1 MKIRS
6 DKKMTILEL
15 KNITKRYDDKLVVD
29 NINFSIKE
37 GETFGLLGPNG
48 AGKSTT
54 ISMICGLVKPD
65 QGDVIIDG
73 HSIIKNPT
81 LAKKNLGV
89 VPQDIALYGS
99 LSAIDNLKFW
109 GTLYGLSGSLLKSR
123 IDEALEIT
131 GLKDR
136 AKDKIK
142 NYSGGMKRR
151 INIAAA
157 FMHHPKLLI
166 MDEPTVG
173 IDPQSRNHILEFT
186 KSLNEKYG
194 TTVIYTSHYME
205 EVETLC
211 NRLIIL
217 DEGKIIAGGTQDEIK
232 RMISNEENIEIN
244 LTQYTNEIGLKLKAL
259 KTVSGINYKDG
270 LLTVIMKASD
280 KSNIQDIIDIL
291 IRNDAKIQNLNIKVP
306 NLETVFLSLT
316 GKNLR
321 D

>member
-1 MKIRS
+1 
-6 DKKMTILEL
+6 MTILEL

-29 NINFSIKE
+29 NINFSIGK

-48 AGKSTT
+48 AGKSTI

-73 HSIIKNPT
+73 YSIIKNPT
-81 LAKKNLGV
+81 LAKKSIGV
-89 VPQDIALYGS
+89 VPQDIALYES

-123 IDEALEIT
+123 IDEVLEIT

-186 KSLNEKYG
+186 KNLNEKYG

-205 EVETLC
+205 EVESLC
-211 NRLIIL
+211 NRLMIL

-244 LTQYTNEIGLKLKAL
+244 LTNYSNEIQLKLRAL
-259 KTVSGINYKDG
+259 KNVSGINFKDG
-270 LLTVIMKASD
+270 LLTIIINS
-280 KSNIQDIIDIL
+280 SNKNGIQDIIDIL
-291 IRNDAKIQNLNIKVP
+291 IHNNVKIQNLNVKVP
-306 NLETVFLSLT
+306 NLETVFLKLT

>member
-1 MKIRS
+1 
-6 DKKMTILEL
+6 MTILEL

-29 NINFSIKE
+29 NINFSIGK

-48 AGKSTT
+48 AGKSTI

-73 HSIIKNPT
+73 YSIIKSPT
-81 LAKKNLGV
+81 LAKKSIGV
-89 VPQDIALYGS
+89 VPQDIALYES

-136 AKDKIK
+136 SKDKIK

-186 KSLNEKYG
+186 KNLNEKYG

-205 EVETLC
+205 EVESLC
-211 NRLIIL
+211 NRLMIL

-244 LTQYTNEIGLKLKAL
+244 LTNYSNEIQLKLRAL
-259 KTVSGINYKDG
+259 KNVSGINFKDG
-270 LLTVIMKASD
+270 LLTVIINS
-280 KSNIQDIIDIL
+280 SNKNGIQEIIDIL
-291 IRNDAKIQNLNIKVP
+291 IHNNVKIQNLNVKVP
-306 NLETVFLSLT
+306 NLETVFLKLT

>member
-1 MKIRS
+1 
-6 DKKMTILEL
+6 MTILEL

-29 NINFSIKE
+29 NISFSIKE

-291 IRNDAKIQNLNIKVP
+291 IHNDAKIQNLNIKVP

>member
-1 MKIRS
+1 
-6 DKKMTILEL
+6 MTILEL

-291 IRNDAKIQNLNIKVP
+291 IHNDAKIQNLNIKVP

>member
-1 MKIRS
+1 MS
-6 DKKMTILEL
+6 ILEL

-29 NINFSIKE
+29 NVSFSINE

-48 AGKSTT
+48 AGKSTI

-65 QGDVIIDG
+65 KGNILIDG
-73 HSIIKNPT
+73 YSITKDSI
-81 LAKKNLGV
+81 LAKKNIGM
-89 VPQDIALYGS
+89 VPQDIALYEN

-109 GTLYGLSGSLLKSR
+109 GTLYGLSGNLLKSR

-131 GLKDR
+131 ELKDR
-136 AKDKIK
+136 AKNKIK
-142 NYSGGMKRR
+142 SYSGGMKRR

-186 KSLNEKYG
+186 KNLNENYG

-205 EVETLC
+205 EVEMLC
-211 NRLIIL
+211 NRLVIL
-217 DEGKIIAGGTQDEIK
+217 DEGKIIASGSQDEIK
-232 RMISNEENIEIN
+232 RMISNEENIEIS
-244 LTQYTNEIGLKLKAL
+244 LTKYTNEIGLKLKEL
-259 KTVSGINYKDG
+259 KTVNGINYKEG
-270 LLTVIMKASD
+270 MLTVVMNTSEKNSL
-280 KSNIQDIIDIL
+280 QDIIDIL
-291 IRNDAKIQNLNIKVP
+291 IHNNAKIQNINIEVP
-306 NLETVFLSLT
+306 NLETVFLNLT

>member
-1 MKIRS
+1 
-6 DKKMTILEL
+6 MTILEL
-15 KNITKRYDDKLVVD
+15 KNITKRYDDNLVVD

-54 ISMICGLVKPD
+54 ISMLCGLVKPD

-232 RMISNEENIEIN
+232 RMISNEENIDIN

-291 IRNDAKIQNLNIKVP
+291 IHNDAKIQNLNIKVP

>member
-1 MKIRS
+1 
-6 DKKMTILEL
+6 MTILEL

-29 NINFSIKE
+29 NINFSIGK

-48 AGKSTT
+48 AGKSTI

-73 HSIIKNPT
+73 YSIIKNPT
-81 LAKKNLGV
+81 LAKKSIGV
-89 VPQDIALYGS
+89 VPQDIALYES

-123 IDEALEIT
+123 IDEVLEIT

-136 AKDKIK
+136 SKDKIK

-186 KSLNEKYG
+186 KNLNEKYG

-205 EVETLC
+205 EVESLC
-211 NRLIIL
+211 NRLMIL

-244 LTQYTNEIGLKLKAL
+244 LTNYSNEIQLKLRAL
-259 KTVSGINYKDG
+259 KNVSGINFKDG
-270 LLTVIMKASD
+270 LLTIIINS
-280 KSNIQDIIDIL
+280 SNKNGIQDIIDIL
-291 IRNDAKIQNLNIKVP
+291 IHNNVKIQNLNVKVP
-306 NLETVFLSLT
+306 NLETVFLKLT

>member
-1 MKIRS
+1 
-6 DKKMTILEL
+6 MTILEL